1 MVTNPAEYAKLL
13 WKIQDQNP
21 PTTALLLPSSEK
33 LIEVDLNTRLI
44 TAPEYLSVATDHR
57 AETVF
62 FVMDRFHDN
71 VDLTTMNCVIE
82 FVSTDKNGRNQQ
94 SGLFAVPFIDKD
106 TFSRRDQIIVPWLIE
121 GLATVQAGTITYSLK
136 FYQVSQNDNSKLSYV
151 LNTQPARSAI
161 LEGNNFDGTAVQSD
175 VEEMMG
181 STMQELIDSKT
192 LVNFSDMQN
201 NIQWAYEYLVAKMNE
216 IQRDERWDTYWI
228 DV

>member
-82 FVSTDKNGRNQQ
+82 FVSADKNGRNQK

-121 GLATVQAGTITYSLK
+121 GLATVQAGTITYSLM

-216 IQRDERWDTYWI
+216 IQKDERWDIYWI

>member
-21 PTTALLLPSSEK
+21 PTTALLLTSSEK

-82 FVSTDKNGRNQQ
+82 FVSTDKNGRNQK

-216 IQRDERWDTYWI
+216 IQKDERWDIYWI